1 MVPVT
6 SIDRRQGDRPPSGVE
21 AQRSGRVPWI
31 RRHGMVAVLDDK
43 AEALAALCRKYSV
56 ERLYVFGSALRDDFR
71 AGESDI
77 DLLVEFAPIGG
88 HAKMH
93 AYFDML
99 DELQELLRTKVDLVM
114 VGAVQNKYIAREIE
128 ATKRVLYAA

>member
-1 MVPVT
+1 
-6 SIDRRQGDRPPSGVE
+6 
-21 AQRSGRVPWI
+21 
-31 RRHGMVAVLDDK
+31 MVALLDDK
-43 AEALAALCRKYSV
+43 TEALAALCRKYNV
-56 ERLYVFGSALRDDFR
+56 VRLYVFGSALRDDYR

-99 DELQELLRTKVDLVM
+99 DELRELLGTKVDLVM
-114 VGAVQNKYIAREIE
+114 AGAVRNEYIAREIE